1 METQPAYAALEQA
14 LSAEPPSGLEG
25 LDEDKL
31 MQLAELITHARDRQ
45 QQHMRQAL
53 EDALS
58 YVPGLARGAV
68 RKVLFPKGDRS

>member
-1 METQPAYAALEQA
+1 METPPAYKALEKA
-14 LSAEPPSGLEG
+14 LSAEPPSRMEA

-31 MQLAELITHARDRQ
+31 NQLAELITHARERQ
-45 QQHMRQAL
+45 QQQMRQAL